1 MPGVEVQ
8 TVAHALDIHPFML
21 SRWRKDARDGVLRG
35 RARRVNVPTRSAREL
50 KQLQTLKRE
59 HVLLKEEH
67 EFAGSPGSGRVS
79 AVSARWADGAG

>member
-35 RARRVNVPTRSAREL
+35 RARRVNVPTRSRKSTNLRAHL
-50 KQLQTLKRE
+50 AVD
-59 HVLLKEEH
+59 VLVPSRRDGPMGRGDP
-67 EFAGSPGSGRVS
+67 FAPGT
-79 AVSARWADGAG
+79 